1 MSNIFFRIGAL
12 PGVIRNMIV
21 ENLAALIRTTGP
33 TVIDEVMKE
42 ELVQSLEIFPYCAKC
57 GENARILSRLSFCHG
72 CVEYGYTLDI
82 YGKPVPPYAKLA
94 AGGVVRENNLFGRDD
109 ESLMLMI

>member
-12 PGVIRNMIV
+12 PGVIRNIIV

-33 TVIDEVMKE
+33 AVINEAMKE

-72 CVEYGYTLDI
+72 CVEYGYTVDTS
-82 YGKPVPPYAKLA
+82 GKPVPPYARLV
-94 AGGVVRENNLFGRDD
+94 AGAVVKENNMFGHDD
-109 ESLMLMI
+109 ELMLMI